1 MLLSKLENT
10 HMFENSLEIHRK
22 FYRTPKF
29 MKLGPKFLIFLP
41 HHGKWLS
48 TPVYGMLLGLR
59 ASFPLW
65 RC

>member
-1 MLLSKLENT
+1 
-10 HMFENSLEIHRK
+10 
-22 FYRTPKF
+22 